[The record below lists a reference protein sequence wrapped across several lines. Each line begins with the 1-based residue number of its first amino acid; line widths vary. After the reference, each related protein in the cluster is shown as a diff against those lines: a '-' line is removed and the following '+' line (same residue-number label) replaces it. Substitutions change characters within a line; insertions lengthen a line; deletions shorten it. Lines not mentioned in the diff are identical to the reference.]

1 GELMEVMNLL
11 RAAGYLK
18 IALVG
23 LETLPS
29 ADAPE
34 PGGSQPSGGQPT
46 APSGGTAP

>member
-1 GELMEVMNLL
+1 MNLL

-23 LETLPS
+23 VETLPS

-34 PGGSQPSGGQPT
+34 PTGSQPGGSQPV
-46 APSGGTAP
+46 AVSGGTVP